1 MRIAFYA
8 PMKPVDHPVPSGDRR
23 IARLFVDTLTAAGH
37 EVQVASRFRSLD
49 ITGDSGRQA
58 RIAHIGQ
65 RIAERLVRR
74 YKTQPH
80 TSIPQLW
87 FTYHLYHKAPD
98 WIGPRVCRLLDIP
111 YVIAE
116 ASFSPSKADGPWC
129 LGATQSA
136 CALSR
141 ANGVLSLNPRD
152 IECLQPHLAKTAR
165 QLLIAPFL
173 KPLPTVPAREDCR
186 RQAVADYGL
195 DSKAAWLICTAMMRT
210 GDKLASYQILADTLP
225 HLADLPWQL
234 LVVGDGEESDRV
246 RNLFSDIEPSRIRYA
261 GRQSQES
268 LSRLLAAS
276 DLFIWP
282 AVNEAFGMAILEAQ
296 LSGLPVIA
304 GYTDGVA
311 AIVDHG
317 VTGLLCPTGQA
328 GSLANAARQLLTDGT
343 ARKRM
348 GHHASEKALRIHS
361 FSSATQRIK
370 AFIAEVVGAC
380 H

>member
-8 PMKPVDHPVPSGDRR
+8 PMKPLDHPVPSGDRR
-23 IARLFVDTLTAAGH
+23 IARLFVDALTAAGH
-37 EVQVASRFRSLD
+37 QVQVATRFRSLD

-116 ASFSPSKADGPWC
+116 ASFSPSKADGPWH

-136 CALSR
+136 CALSC
-141 ANGVLSLNPRD
+141 ANGILSLNPRD
-152 IECLQPHLAKTAR
+152 VECLQPHLSNTTR
-165 QLLIAPFL
+165 QLLIPPFL
-173 KPLPTVPAREDCR
+173 EPLPTLRDRGDYR
-186 RQAVADYGL
+186 RQVAADQDLDPAVP
-195 DSKAAWLICTAMMRT
+195 WMICTAMMRS
-210 GDKLASYQILADTLP
+210 GDKLASYKVLADTLA
-225 HLADLPWQL
+225 HLHDLSWQL
-234 LVVGDGEESDRV
+234 MVVGDGEESRRV
-246 RNLFSDIEPSRIRYA
+246 RNLFSDIEPSRIRFA
-261 GRQSQES
+261 GRHSAES
-268 LSRLLAAS
+268 LQELLTAS
-276 DLFIWP
+276 DIFIWP

-296 LSGLPVIA
+296 QSGLPVIA
-304 GYTDGVA
+304 GHSDGVA

-317 VTGLLCPTGQA
+317 ISGLLCPSGEA
-328 GSLANAARQLLTDGT
+328 NSLASAARHLLTDST

-348 GHHASEKALRIHS
+348 GRHASERALRIHS
-361 FSSATQRIK
+361 FSTASRQLK
-370 AFIAEVVGAC
+370 SFIAKVGGAC